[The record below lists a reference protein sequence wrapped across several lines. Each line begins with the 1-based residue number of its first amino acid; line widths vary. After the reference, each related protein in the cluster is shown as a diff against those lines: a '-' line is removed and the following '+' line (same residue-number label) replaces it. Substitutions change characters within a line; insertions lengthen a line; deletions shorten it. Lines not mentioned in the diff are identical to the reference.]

1 MLIKYCKN
9 LNNISLSQVYYRE
22 KMSESNN
29 IVGISQMIVS
39 KDINDTI
46 ITYSLGSC
54 LGVTIYD
61 PVAKVGG
68 MIHCLLALSKIDLKK
83 AAEKPAMFVDAGIPL
98 LFKSAYALG
107 AEKKRIKVKAAGC
120 AQLMDPKGMFK
131 IGQRNYTVL
140 KKLLWKNNILIE
152 GESIGESVSRT
163 MLLDMKTGVT
173 KVKSM
178 GKIFEI

>member
-1 MLIKYCKN
+1 
-9 LNNISLSQVYYRE
+9 
-22 KMSESNN
+22 MSETNKT
-29 IVGISQMIVS
+29 VGISQMIVS
-39 KDINDTI
+39 KDINDTL

-68 MIHCLLALSKIDLKK
+68 MIHCMLAMSKIDLQK
-83 AAEKPAMFVDAGIPL
+83 AAEKPSMFVDIGIPL

-107 AEKKRIKVKAAGC
+107 AEKTRIKLKAAGC

-140 KKLLWKNNILIE
+140 KKLLWKNNMLID
-152 GESIGESVSRT
+152 GESIGASVSRT
-163 MLLDMKTGVT
+163 MILDMKTGIT
-173 KVKSM
+173 KIKSM